1 MEDINTGERFSD
13 SFFKPW
19 YSSLETNFRKS
30 HQHLTNWTTQGKR
43 AINIETAGIHF
54 LENQSH
60 STSNSDMR
68 AGHIKENNAS
78 KYVTRRGPKI
88 SRPKILIVH
97 NYLKICKTI
106 CGASF
111 ITSFYFHSIP
121 KQIWGDKH
129 FKTGQIT
136 SRLYGRNCKLF
147 LTPLS
152 RNSQKR
158 LEHKENQ
165 TKNWDMTRIPRNQV
179 RIIIWRTWAIPK
191 EI

>member
-1 MEDINTGERFSD
+1 
-13 SFFKPW
+13 
-19 YSSLETNFRKS
+19 
-30 HQHLTNWTTQGKR
+30 
-43 AINIETAGIHF
+43 
-54 LENQSH
+54 
-60 STSNSDMR
+60 MR

-88 SRPKILIVH
+88 SRPKISIVH

-106 CGASF
+106 CGASL

-129 FKTGQIT
+129 FETGQIT

-152 RNSQKR
+152 RNSQER

-165 TKNWDMTRIPRNQV
+165 TKNRDMTRIPRNQV
-179 RIIIWRTWAIPK
+179 RIIVMYSERGSFRRKSNERSVKRKPTRLKIFVFFYFIHVVMVTS
-191 EI
+191 EL